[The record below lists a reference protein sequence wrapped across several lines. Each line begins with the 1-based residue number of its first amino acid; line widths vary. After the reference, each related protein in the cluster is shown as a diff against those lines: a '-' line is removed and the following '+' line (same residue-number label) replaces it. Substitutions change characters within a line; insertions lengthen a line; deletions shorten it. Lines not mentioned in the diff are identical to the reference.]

1 VPKKEQQQRTGWL
14 VRWRERRREKAL
26 RALRNRGAHRACWEP
41 RFGLTG
47 ARAAYLGVA
56 AAILLTG
63 CGSSGHKASTTA
75 STPRS
80 STAGAANPPPSGIR
94 ARLLTK
100 NELAGFNPVGVSVYK
115 TPSDW
120 ISAGQVPSDQ
130 ATAEKA
136 MLSRDGFR
144 IGVHEDLMSAGTGGA
159 SIVEQF
165 RSPAAA
171 RDALAFYVSQSKAS
185 AAAGFVG
192 AYAPFKVS
200 GIPGAVGFSLG
211 GVNGG
216 GINIVFSDGA
226 YYYLVG
232 QERGSQT
239 AIANL
244 TAAAQDLYHRVHG

>member
-1 VPKKEQQQRTGWL
+1 MV
-14 VRWRERRREKAL
+14 
-26 RALRNRGAHRACWEP
+26 
-41 RFGLTG
+41 GLLG

-56 AAILLTG
+56 AAILATG
-63 CGSSGHKASTTA
+63 CGSSGHKTSTTA
-75 STPRS
+75 TTPSS
-80 STAGAANPPPSGIR
+80 STAVAASPPPSGIR

-100 NELAGFNPVGVSVYK
+100 NELPGFETAGVSVYK
-115 TPSDW
+115 TPSSW
-120 ISAGQVPSDQ
+120 ISGEQVPPDQ

-144 IGVHEDLMSAGTGGA
+144 LGVHEDLMSAGTGGA
-159 SIVEQF
+159 SVVERF

-171 RDALAFYVSQSKAS
+171 RDALAFYVSQYKAPE
-185 AAAGFVG
+185 AQAVGG

-200 GIPGAVGFSLG
+200 GIPGAVGFSRG

-216 GINIVFSDGA
+216 GINIVFTDGA

-232 QERGSQT
+232 QERGSRT

-244 TAAAQDLYHRVHG
+244 TAAARDLYHRVHG